1 MGVIFIMWA
10 ISAGLI
16 CLAMSFE
23 YYIDRLDNSR
33 PLKKWWRRH
42 VIGDLTDRLH

>member
-16 CLAMSFE
+16 ILAMAFE

>member
-1 MGVIFIMWA
+1 MEVIFILWGV
-10 ISAGLI
+10 SALLI

-23 YYIDRLDNSR
+23 YYIEKLDNSR

-42 VIGDLTDRLH
+42 VIGDLTERIH